1 MTTQELA
8 QQIQEGE
15 IAALKRA
22 NLACEAN
29 LNNAITRVKSGI
41 KWTKIDVGYSGRYM
55 VNKQGEIYGIKAYG
69 VPHLGHRF
77 GTLDNPSPTLFA
89 GRY

>member
-8 QQIQEGE
+8 QKIQEGE
-15 IAALKRA
+15 IAALRRA

-29 LNNAITRVKSGI
+29 LNNAVARVKVGI
-41 KWTKIDVGYSGRYM
+41 KWDKIDVGYSGRYV

-69 VPHLGHRF
+69 VPHLGHSF
-77 GTLDNPSPTLFA
+77 GTLDNPSPSIFA
-89 GRY
+89 GRW